1 MSNGYTI
8 EEAKHLEEGWFFYD
22 HAWSLAHHL
31 MSRFKG
37 NTCLDVGCGTGL
49 AIGLYR
55 NCKLDIQ
62 FRGCEPNDVS
72 REIWEK
78 RGIDVDVT
86 SATDLI
92 YEDSSF
98 DTVIASHVLE
108 HIDDEALALSELAR
122 VASKRLIIIVPQGNV
137 DEKNPGSPHLR
148 YYNRVNFVQAFEG
161 ISNVRKKNA
170 YLLPHN
176 HIDNLVMEIDFE

>member
-37 NTCLDVGCGTGL
+37 ESCLDVGCGTGL
-49 AIGLYR
+49 ALGLYK
-55 NCKLDIQ
+55 NCKLDMT

-72 REIWEK
+72 NEIWKK
-78 RGIDVDVT
+78 RGVNVDIS
-86 SATDLI
+86 SATDLS
-92 YEDSSF
+92 YSDNEF
-98 DTVIASHVLE
+98 DTVVASHVLE
-108 HIDDEALALSELAR
+108 HIEDESTAISELAR
-122 VASKRLIIIVPQGNV
+122 VASKRLIIVVPQGNV

-148 YYNRVNFVQAFEG
+148 YYNRVNFVKAFA
-161 ISNVRKKNA
+161 SVKNSLRKNA

-176 HIDNLVMEIDFE
+176 HIDNLIMEVDFE